1 MTFNHRGTTH
11 TVSSTWSSN
20 ADDSGMKRA
29 LRNGSYSDL
38 NIYYVSDIE
47 GGYLGHST
55 YPQKDVTEGSEDF
68 NDDGCVILASTVPE
82 GEMEGYN
89 LGRTTTHE
97 VGHWFGL
104 LHTFQ
109 GGCENTDGGDR
120 VKDTPAQAGP
130 TDGCPEGRDSCKS
143 SEGVDP
149 IHNFMDYS
157 FE

>member
-1 MTFNHRGTTH
+1 
-11 TVSSTWSSN
+11 
-20 ADDSGMKRA
+20 MKRS
-29 LRNGSYSDL
+29 LRRGSYNDL
-38 NIYYVSDIE
+38 NIYYVSSIE

-55 YPQKDVTEGSEDF
+55 YPQKDVTEGSDDF
-68 NDDGCVILASTVPE
+68 NDDGCVILAATVP
-82 GEMEGYN
+82 GGDMEGYN

-130 TDGCPEGRDSCKS
+130 SDGCPQGRDSCKS
-143 SEGVDP
+143 SEGEDP